1 MPAGGF
7 CAGWLFPI
15 VCCLCCVCVFA
26 WVCGIV
32 GLLALVWVFGGVEVG
47 WLTVGCCM
55 IVGFLI
61 VWLLLVCWLCC

>member
-15 VCCLCCVCVFA
+15 VCCLCCACVYA

-32 GLLALVWVFGGVEVG
+32 GLLVLVWVFGGVGFG
-47 WLTVGCCM
+47 WLAVGCCV

-61 VWLLLVCWLCC
+61 VWLLLVCWLYC